1 MYLNMQQCQKS
12 LPVTC
17 LISGMDANVD
27 RHKELEKQ
35 HVNVHQ
41 LRKLHGKSHKVV
53 AKLRIPYVAFWHHAS
68 HRCSLDSFLYSQYGY
83 KQYSRKFV
91 VLILYHYIK
100 KKKPWRKTVLSP
112 LEHPER
118 KHQHLSIFM
127 NKFIYPAL
135 AMK

>member
-1 MYLNMQQCQKS
+1 
-12 LPVTC
+12 
-17 LISGMDANVD
+17 MDANVD

-100 KKKPWRKTVLSP
+100 KKKALEENCAVSFRAPRKKTSASIHIYEQVYLSSISYEMSVP
-112 LEHPER
+112 RLR
-118 KHQHLSIFM
+118 WLS
-127 NKFIYPAL
+127 
-135 AMK
+135 